1 MAEKK
6 EEEKDDLV
14 QQMAKLI
21 LEENQDYIGEDIAQE
36 AIKELEKQIAEQEQE
51 ENKKKSTKG
60 RKTKKEGNKA

>member
-36 AIKELEKQIAEQEQE
+36 AIRELEKHIEEEEKKAE
-51 ENKKKSTKG
+51 KKTKRG
-60 RKTKKEGNKA
+60 RRTKKEENNE